1 MFPCKAVSS
10 RYTDGICSIG
20 NGTEHSAKV
29 EVSGGEIRAGIFG
42 FGTNGSNGNGGVD
55 FVMTGGTITSVAE
68 DAPALYL
75 PAYYSTA
82 TITGGTIT
90 RRGYRYRDSRR

>member
-1 MFPCKAVSS
+1 MQGGLIKAD
-10 RYTDGICSIG
+10 YGICSIG

-90 RRGYRYRDSRR
+90 GGTGIEDPRR